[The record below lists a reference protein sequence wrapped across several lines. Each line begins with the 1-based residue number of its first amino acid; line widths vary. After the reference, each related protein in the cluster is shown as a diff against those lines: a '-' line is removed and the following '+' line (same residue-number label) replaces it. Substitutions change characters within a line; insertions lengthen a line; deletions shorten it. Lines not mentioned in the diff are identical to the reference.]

1 MNPVFDQVGASLL
14 RAVHDRKRPGDIDI
28 GIGEPSLPL
37 NMEPLEKGI
46 AWVREHGCP
55 YSANL
60 GFPELRESIA
70 AHFNYPCMS
79 ALENVCVTVGSQ
91 EALYLALRAALDPI
105 RDELLI
111 AEPCY
116 PAYETICRLDGI
128 RYRTVA
134 LDPTSG
140 FAPNANL
147 VLAAMGMAT
156 RAVLICSPNNPTGR
170 VWPRRELE
178 ILARGLGTRPGQP
191 VQVIWDEVHR
201 ELCYTE
207 EPYTSIA
214 EIYPY
219 TWAVNS
225 LSKSH
230 ALPGL
235 RVGWL
240 IAPREAVE
248 RVQKF
253 HHLLVTSPDTISQ
266 RAAIHIFRDANS
278 FTLHGEKYRARLT
291 ELHEILRECE
301 LEHVPLDGTFFCMLK
316 LPEALAANSVAAAFR
331 LLEEAHVVTMP
342 GRPFGACAEG
352 WARTSWAGEPE
363 QFRTVYRRLK
373 LYLAL
378 GRGFATPCVRQPAA
392 SALSGVAGYV
402 A

>member
-14 RAVHDRKRPGDIDI
+14 RAVQDRKRLGDIDL
-28 GIGEPSLPL
+28 GIGGPLLPL
-37 NMEPLEKGI
+37 DMEPLEKGI

-55 YSANL
+55 YSPNL
-60 GFPELRESIA
+60 GFPELREAIA

-91 EALYLALRAALDPI
+91 EALYLALRTALDPI

-116 PAYETICRLDGI
+116 PTYETICRLEGI

-134 LDPTSG
+134 LDPASG
-140 FAPNANL
+140 FAPDANL
-147 VLAAMGMAT
+147 VLAAIGQAT
-156 RAVLICSPNNPTGR
+156 SAVLICSPNNPTGR

-178 ILARGLGTRPGQP
+178 ILARGLGTRRGRSM
-191 VQVIWDEVHR
+191 QVIWDEVHR
-201 ELCYTE
+201 ELCYTQ

-214 EIYPY
+214 EIYPN
-219 TWAVNS
+219 TWVVNS
-225 LSKSH
+225 FSKSH

-240 IAPREAVE
+240 IAPKDAVE

-266 RAAIHIFRDANS
+266 RAAIEIFCNPDS
-278 FTLHGEKYRARLT
+278 FALQRTKYRARLS

-301 LEHVPLDGTFFCMLK
+301 LEHVPVDGTFFCMLK
-316 LPEALAANSVAAAFR
+316 LPEAFAADSVAAALW

-342 GRPFGACAEG
+342 GRAFGACAEG
-352 WARTSWAGEPE
+352 WARTNWAGEPE
-363 QFRTVYRRLK
+363 QFRQGYRRLK
-373 LYLAL
+373 LYLAH
-378 GRGFATPCVRQPAA
+378 GRSFGTACVRQPAA
-392 SALSGVAGYV
+392 SVLSELAGY
-402 A
+402 AA